1 MQLRLGLEKK
11 DAAPFHLNTC
21 GVCRQDEEQS
31 SWGRDRSRGGR
42 GRRGRGGMGGHGKW
56 RAGAGGN
63 CGIPEECTSDNRSD
77 NDGGQS
83 GDGIGRG
90 GSGRGGDGGGGGSG
104 RGGGGWGVRG
114 GGGNGGNNLIRPRN
128 ERHTPTQ
135 HARQSSNRILIT
147 NAKKVW
153 GTLRSTTPAALL
165 KAIERFASPKSLVK
179 YLSVKRKYKLSRD
192 GQVKKWW
199 FVVRADVSNINLL
212 EQEWLNISIHTGWSL
227 ENLYRYEDSIPSNVL
242 PDLPDQQLQQPEG
255 PQKILTTQ
263 VHNTSTLSPTSPTG
277 TETVTH
283 SEVIT
288 TNVTNVTTPI
298 SNSILS
304 GSQQQ
309 QLENAFVVENNT
321 AAASSNNGVQSTV
334 NQSHASPEA
343 HHPPLHPEQI
353 SFSSSFLEQ

>member
-1 MQLRLGLEKK
+1 MKDSMITTVQCSICSQLNNKHRVVVTDFRL
-11 DAAPFHLNTC
+11 HHTC
-21 GVCRQDEEQS
+21 SIIILWLHSLSGVI
-31 SWGRDRSRGGR
+31 RSLL
-42 GRRGRGGMGGHGKW
+42 
-56 RAGAGGN
+56 
-63 CGIPEECTSDNRSD
+63 C
-77 NDGGQS
+77 
-83 GDGIGRG
+83 
-90 GSGRGGDGGGGGSG
+90 
-104 RGGGGWGVRG
+104 
-114 GGGNGGNNLIRPRN
+114 
-128 ERHTPTQ
+128 
-135 HARQSSNRILIT
+135 NRILIT

-153 GTLRSTTPAALL
+153 GTLRSTTLAALL

-199 FVVRADVSNINLL
+199 FVVWADVSNINLL

-242 PDLPDQQLQQPEG
+242 PDLPDQQLEQPEG
-255 PQKILTTQ
+255 PQKIPTTQ

-288 TNVTNVTTPI
+288 KNVTNVTMPI

-309 QLENAFVVENNT
+309 QLENA
-321 AAASSNNGVQSTV
+321 
-334 NQSHASPEA
+334 
-343 HHPPLHPEQI
+343 
-353 SFSSSFLEQ
+353 SFF